1 MTAWSMARA
10 ASLMKLR
17 SHLSS
22 SPIARHLNPSTT
34 LFLSGNPISG
44 RSSSLKILR
53 NYVGLASPVYAQRF
67 RSVFSMQKMIG
78 QSLHLSVN
86 EWFHCVTI
94 HVGRKLFAGT
104 FIGISI
110 LGGLLHRPS
119 NIAYAMDVDESSDY
133 AEPSGYLKDDL
144 NTFWALTRKFQLP
157 VVLLVMV
164 FLGWRRPV
172 TLVVNIILLLFC
184 TRPSPFSI
192 YMFIEQLR
200 QREMRRDPSFH
211 KTKFLYA
218 RNVEVEDYKLLCIG
232 KVELRDKK
240 LHVIGILGGWWIFS
254 VSHLA

>member
-1 MTAWSMARA
+1 MMAWSIARA

-17 SHLSS
+17 LRLSS
-22 SPIARHLNPSTT
+22 SPIPPHLNPSTT

-44 RSSSLKILR
+44 RSSELKVLR
-53 NYVGLASPVYAQRF
+53 NYVSLASPVYAQRF

-78 QSLHLSVN
+78 RSLHLS
-86 EWFHCVTI
+86 
-94 HVGRKLFAGT
+94 GRKLFTGT

-119 NIAYAMDVDESSDY
+119 NIAYAMDVDDY

-232 KVELRDKK
+232 EVELRDKK

>member
-1 MTAWSMARA
+1 MMAWSIARA

-17 SHLSS
+17 LRLSS
-22 SPIARHLNPSTT
+22 SPIPPHLNPSTT
-34 LFLSGNPISG
+34 LFLSGNPR
-44 RSSSLKILR
+44 RSSELKVLR
-53 NYVGLASPVYAQRF
+53 NYVSLASPVYAQRF

-78 QSLHLSVN
+78 RSLHLS
-86 EWFHCVTI
+86 
-94 HVGRKLFAGT
+94 GSA
-104 FIGISI
+104 
-110 LGGLLHRPS
+110 
-119 NIAYAMDVDESSDY
+119 DY

-232 KVELRDKK
+232 EVELRDKK